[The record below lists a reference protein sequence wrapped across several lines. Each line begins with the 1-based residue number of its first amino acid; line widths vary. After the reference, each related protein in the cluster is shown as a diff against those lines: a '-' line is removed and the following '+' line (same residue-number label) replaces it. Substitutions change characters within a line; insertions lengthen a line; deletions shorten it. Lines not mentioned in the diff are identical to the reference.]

1 MARAPKKK
9 GGVNYDAQPM
19 IPSERRKPSARW
31 QKSYGMFI
39 TGQSMID
46 EVTLLADKMESKWGA
61 GQLRLIV
68 GPELR
73 DKFDRQ
79 RYLFSQAIWL
89 GELEDVR
96 VQSQRMIKAWNAL
109 DRKATEDGLT
119 VQLPEVWDHIS
130 EDGNVYAFVRHRDH
144 AKVYQNANRNV
155 RLFTLEEVCRIL
167 DAQSPVG
174 EAKELFEGAEVVEVQ
189 KRSVGDV
196 LDDLWDGSKS
206 LDDPLDDDIS
216 DLVEDVPF

>member
-1 MARAPKKK
+1 MAKAPKKG
-9 GGVNYDAQPM
+9 GGVNYSRPEPL
-19 IPSERRKPSARW
+19 IPPERRIESAKW
-31 QKSYGMFI
+31 QRSYGTFI
-39 TGQSMID
+39 TGQSFLD
-46 EVTLLADKMESKWGA
+46 EVTLLADRMESKWGA

-79 RYLFSQAIWL
+79 RFLLNQAMYY

-109 DRKATEDGLT
+109 DRAASEAGHS

-130 EDGNVYAFVRHRDH
+130 ENGNVYAFVRNRDD
-144 AKVYQNANRNV
+144 AKVYMRPG
-155 RLFTLEEVCRIL
+155 RESMLYTLEEVCRIL
-167 DAQSPVG
+167 DAQRG
-174 EAKELFEGAEVVEVQ
+174 LTEAKEAFPGSEVIGVQ

-196 LDDLWDGSKS
+196 LDDIWDTSRS
-206 LDDPLDDDIS
+206 LDDPLDDDI
-216 DLVEDVPF
+216 PF

>member
-1 MARAPKKK
+1 MAKAPKK
-9 GGVNYDAQPM
+9 GGAVNYSRPEPL
-19 IPSERRKPSARW
+19 IPPERRIESAKW
-31 QKSYGMFI
+31 QRSYGTFI
-39 TGQSMID
+39 TGQSFLD
-46 EVTLLADKMESKWGA
+46 EVTLLADRMESKWGA

-79 RYLFSQAIWL
+79 RFLFNQAMYH

-109 DRKATEDGLT
+109 DRAASEAGHS

-130 EDGNVYAFVRHRDH
+130 ENGNVYAFVRNRDD
-144 AKVYQNANRNV
+144 AKVYMRPG
-155 RLFTLEEVCRIL
+155 RESMLYTLEEVCRIL
-167 DAQSPVG
+167 DAQRG
-174 EAKELFEGAEVVEVQ
+174 LTEAKEAFPVSEVIGVQ

-196 LDDLWDGSKS
+196 LDDIWDTSRS
-206 LDDPLDDDIS
+206 LDDPLDDP
-216 DLVEDVPF
+216 LPF

>member
-96 VQSQRMIKAWNAL
+96 VQSQRMMKAWNAL

-130 EDGNVYAFVRHRDH
+130 EEGNVYAFVRHRDH
-144 AKVYQNANRNV
+144 AKVYHNANRNV

-174 EAKELFEGAEVVEVQ
+174 EAKEMFPGAEVVEVQ

-216 DLVEDVPF
+216 DLVGDVPF

>member
-19 IPSERRKPSARW
+19 IPPERRRPAARW

-46 EVTLLADKMESKWGA
+46 EATLLADKMESKWGA

-79 RYLFSQAIWL
+79 RYLFNQAIWL

-130 EDGNVYAFVRHRDH
+130 EQGNVYAFVRHRDH
-144 AKVYQNANRNV
+144 AKVYQNANRKV

-174 EAKELFEGAEVVEVQ
+174 EAKEAFPGAEVVEVQ

-216 DLVEDVPF
+216 DLVGDVPF